1 MLAAGRYTELIDL
14 LETAPIRWW
23 HYHQWGV
30 RALAALGKHA
40 EAIHYA
46 EASRGPHDAPGPVAQ
61 ACEEVLL
68 ACGLTEEAYS
78 RYGLLANE
86 KGTYVAWFRAVT
98 RKYPDKEPAEV
109 LKDLVAFTPGEEGKW
124 FAAAKGAQFFDEALA
139 LALRSPVS
147 PQTLTRAARD
157 FEEKN
162 PTFAVAA
169 GMAALYWLV
178 QGYGYDIT
186 SAHVHAAHDHTM
198 KAAENAGCVEETR
211 ERVRTL
217 VSKESQGD
225 RFVSRILGTKLGL
238 S

>member
-1 MLAAGRYTELIDL
+1 MLNIKYIL
-14 LETAPIRWW
+14 LSTIMLFLS
-23 HYHQWGV
+23 G
-30 RALAALGKHA
+30 
-40 EAIHYA
+40 
-46 EASRGPHDAPGPVAQ
+46 S
-61 ACEEVLL
+61 LL
-68 ACGLTEEAYS
+68 AQRE
-78 RYGLLANE
+78 N
-86 KGTYVAWFRAVT
+86 
-98 RKYPDKEPAEV
+98 KYIRR
-109 LKDLVAFTPGEEGKW
+109 GN
-124 FAAAKGAQFFDEALA
+124 
-139 LALRSPVS
+139 S
-147 PQTLTRAARD
+147 D

-162 PTFAVAA
+162 PTFALAA